1 MSKGKAGV
9 SSRSG
14 RIQKL
19 CSQSEFLLDLSYH
32 NSLPAAPCG
41 PFFKKIGVLHSSEE
55 FSRYNFSSLEKSYIW
70 QPHFGPDANTR
81 LDLVDRE
88 AILVEG
94 GYQIVAESF
103 KREIKAYTSGS
114 SSSGVDLRK
123 RETRQKH
130 WWLRE
135 TVYSENNI
143 LKNRSA
149 GNDEGAKIKAV
160 DDGFDPFSVEAIEK
174 SFETIKQKVG
184 SLDQDQL
191 EWSIPILPDLSLGA
205 NPYTFIS
212 FVENPDAFDSQ
223 HEPTASSS
231 SSQSQDSSAT
241 SNVKKR
247 PRQTIITN
255 IRESVSKKGSDNS
268 YAVSMVAPPG
278 ECGTPEFGVAVDYQ
292 WTKDYRMIMKQKEWV
307 DHVVLVVEPTDA
319 AKYFT
324 VGVNME
330 MDKLQIEEVDP
341 HTASVVRREAEEEEE
356 EEEEEGEEGEED
368 VEGNDENPVEGGDE
382 DDAMAEDEKETSAV
396 GAEVTALDAVEA
408 EVDA

>member
-14 RIQKL
+14 RLQKL

-41 PFFKKIGVLHSSEE
+41 PFFKKIGVLHTAEE

-88 AILVEG
+88 ANLVEG
-94 GYQIVAESF
+94 GYQAVAESF

-149 GNDEGAKIKAV
+149 GNDEGARIKAV

-174 SFETIKQKVG
+174 SFDAIKQKVG
-184 SLDQDQL
+184 TLDQDQL

-212 FVENPDAFDSQ
+212 FVENPDAVDSQ
-223 HEPTASSS
+223 QEPTAASSS
-231 SSQSQDSSAT
+231 SSQSQDSSAS
-241 SNVKKR
+241 SNGKKR

-268 YAVSMVAPPG
+268 YAVSMVAPPS
-278 ECGTPEFGVAVDYQ
+278 ECDTPEFGVAVDYQ
-292 WTKDYRMIMKQKEWV
+292 WTKDYRMIMKQKEWI
-307 DHVVLVVEPTDA
+307 DHVVLVVDHTDA

-341 HTASVVRREAEEEEE
+341 HTASVVRREAEEDEEE
-356 EEEEEGEEGEED
+356 QEED
-368 VEGNDENPVEGGDE
+368 DEDGNDEIPVEDGDE
-382 DDAMAEDEKETSAV
+382 DDAMAEDERETSAV
-396 GAEVTALDAVEA
+396 GAEGAALDTEEA
-408 EVDA
+408 DEDA